1 MKRSNLGPGAAL
13 LIVLALPLIY
23 QAAPLEMLK
32 LRIFDAFVPQH
43 EPSGYFTVLNIVEK
57 TGDRK
62 SVV

>member
-1 MKRSNLGPGAAL
+1 VKRSNLGPGAAL

-43 EPSGYFTVLNIVEK
+43 EPSG
-57 TGDRK
+57 
-62 SVV
+62 